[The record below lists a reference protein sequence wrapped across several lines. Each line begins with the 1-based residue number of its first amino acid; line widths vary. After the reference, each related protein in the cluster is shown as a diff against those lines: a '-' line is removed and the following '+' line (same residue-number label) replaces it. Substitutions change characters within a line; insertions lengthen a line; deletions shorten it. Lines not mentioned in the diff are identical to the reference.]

1 MAENAKW
8 YVVHTYSGY
17 ENKVATNIETVVEN
31 RKMHDQ
37 ILEVSVPTETVTEI
51 REDGTK
57 KEVERKIFPGYVLVK
72 FAVFENE
79 DTDEVK
85 MTDDAWYVVRNT
97 RGVTGFVLPPGDGV
111 QLPLEGRQLFFRQ
124 LLDGLG
130 FSVDMGNAVAQFQ
143 QHGLAVHN
151 GDAHLHGYVLF
162 RKSCVCPGA
171 SVWRQYWQTCAPVS
185 SAQGHGPP
193 VVRAVPGGKE
203 TPLSLLSM
211 PVASCVATG
220 TACGRLRS
228 RLAHKGPSLSAGKA
242 FP

>member
-97 RGVTGFVLPPGDGV
+97 RGVTGFVGPESKPVPLTDEEVLKLGVEKRVIEVNYEKGDMVTIIDGAFEGV
-111 QLPLEGRQLFFRQ
+111 IGVVDDIDTDQN
-124 LLDGLG
+124 
-130 FSVDMGNAVAQFQ
+130 SVRVIISMF
-143 QHGLAVHN
+143 
-151 GDAHLHGYVLF
+151 
-162 RKSCVCPGA
+162 
-171 SVWRQYWQTCAPVS
+171 
-185 SAQGHGPP
+185 
-193 VVRAVPGGKE
+193 GKE
-203 TPLSLLSM
+203 TPVDLELDQVETVKEYVLVISGKSAFYGVWQHAPWEGQSKSTVPPLPRILEVQTNGSKG
-211 PVASCVATG
+211 C
-220 TACGRLRS
+220 RLY
-228 RLAHKGPSLSAGKA
+228 
-242 FP
+242 

>member
-97 RGVTGFVLPPGDGV
+97 RGVTGFVGPESKPVPLTDEEVLKLGVEKRVIEVNYEKGDMVTIIDGAFEGV
-111 QLPLEGRQLFFRQ
+111 IGVVDDIDTDQN
-124 LLDGLG
+124 
-130 FSVDMGNAVAQFQ
+130 SVRVIISMF
-143 QHGLAVHN
+143 
-151 GDAHLHGYVLF
+151 
-162 RKSCVCPGA
+162 
-171 SVWRQYWQTCAPVS
+171 
-185 SAQGHGPP
+185 
-193 VVRAVPGGKE
+193 GKE
-203 TPLSLLSM
+203 TPVDLELDQIEVSNS
-211 PVASCVATG
+211 
-220 TACGRLRS
+220 
-228 RLAHKGPSLSAGKA
+228 
-242 FP
+242 